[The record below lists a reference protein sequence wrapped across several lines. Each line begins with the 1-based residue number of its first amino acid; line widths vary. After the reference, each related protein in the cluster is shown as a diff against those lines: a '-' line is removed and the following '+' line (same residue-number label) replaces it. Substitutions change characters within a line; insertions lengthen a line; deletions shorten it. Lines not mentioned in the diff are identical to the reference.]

1 LQICVVVKT
10 NRAPEIVDV
19 LFQKIYQT
27 VATNMVN
34 ILEGTGNDWLTFV
47 LRKTDR
53 VDEAQYCG

>member
-1 LQICVVVKT
+1 
-10 NRAPEIVDV
+10 
-19 LFQKIYQT
+19 
-27 VATNMVN
+27 MVN